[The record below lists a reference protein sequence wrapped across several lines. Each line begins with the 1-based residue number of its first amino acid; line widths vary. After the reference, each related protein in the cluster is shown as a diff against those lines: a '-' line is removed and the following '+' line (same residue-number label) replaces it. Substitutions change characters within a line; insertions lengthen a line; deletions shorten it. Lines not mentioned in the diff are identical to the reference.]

1 MLLSTRRE
9 MFATYV
15 GRKDLKTRHILQCDL
30 NGNVIREWQSV
41 SVARNTLGLHRQP
54 ISRCL
59 EGRQA
64 DAYGFIWRYK
74 NAM

>member
-1 MLLSTRRE
+1 MEECVYIYALE
-9 MFATYV
+9 YPKGNV
-15 GRKDLKTRHILQCDL
+15 RHILQCDL